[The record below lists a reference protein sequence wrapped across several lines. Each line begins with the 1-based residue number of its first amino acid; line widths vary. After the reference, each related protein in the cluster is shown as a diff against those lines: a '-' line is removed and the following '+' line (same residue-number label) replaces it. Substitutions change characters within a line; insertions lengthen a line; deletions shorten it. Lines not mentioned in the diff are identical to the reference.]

1 MKYKVGDQVL
11 IGITKLNRI
20 VRDEYPGAICVFNMP
35 KYKRSYVL
43 TVTSVNHFW
52 DDLLVNLSV
61 MTTRGPVHLSSFSL
75 SEWEVRP
82 CVNESIVV
90 VSSLDYADSTA
101 LTEEDKII
109 IKEYIENV

>member
-1 MKYKVGDQVL
+1 MKYNVGDQVL

-35 KYKRSYVL
+35 KHKRSYVL
-43 TVTSVNHFW
+43 TVTEVAPYW
-52 DDLLVNLSV
+52 DEVILNVSV
-61 MTTRGPVHLSSFSL
+61 MTTRGAVHLSSFAL
-75 SEWEVRP
+75 SKWDVRP
-82 CVNESIVV
+82 YVNDSMVV
-90 VSSLDYADSTA
+90 VSSLDYADSIA